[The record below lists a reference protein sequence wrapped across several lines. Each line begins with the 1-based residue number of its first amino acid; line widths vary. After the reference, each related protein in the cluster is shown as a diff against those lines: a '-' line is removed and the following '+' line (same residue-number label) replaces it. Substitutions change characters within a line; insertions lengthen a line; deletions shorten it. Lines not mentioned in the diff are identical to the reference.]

1 MSGNTITSA
10 DVIITLSVMNLYPT
24 GVQLQGFAADNIYG
38 TDALSLAET
47 VRGADGKLSAGFIYG
62 NINQTFYIMPD
73 SESRDVFDTWAT
85 TSRASVAVFRC
96 NATVIL
102 PALKRQY
109 KCVNGVLKQ
118 WKALPDAGKILQ
130 ASQAIIEWESITAE
144 AFN

>member
-10 DVIITLSVMNLYPT
+10 DVIITLSVINLYPR

-38 TDALSLAET
+38 TDALTLAET
-47 VRGADGKLSAGFIYG
+47 VRGADGKLSAGFVYS

-73 SESRDVFDTWAT
+73 SESRDIFDTWST
-85 TSRASVAVFRC
+85 MSRASVAVFRC
-96 NATVIL
+96 NATVVL

-118 WKALPDAGKILQ
+118 WKALPDAGRTLQ
-130 ASQAIIEWESITAE
+130 ASQAIIEWESITPE

>member
-1 MSGNTITSA
+1 MSNNTITSA
-10 DVIITLSVMNLYPT
+10 DAIITLSVVDLYPA

-38 TDALSLAET
+38 TDALNLAET

-73 SESRDVFDTWAT
+73 SGSRDVFDTWAT

-118 WKALPDAGKILQ
+118 WKALPDAGRILQ